1 LDIWAIEFRRVRNGW
16 RSIMTTA
23 SNPAAARMKSPGT
36 PRLRSGANPPP
47 AVAIGASS
55 SPDSPVPDA
64 GAWTCLLVLLFA
76 LWAVWAHPD
85 GAFRLVTSGADAW
98 TPAFADPGDAISGW
112 PFVVDDD
119 IGDPESI

>member
-1 LDIWAIEFRRVRNGW
+1 
-16 RSIMTTA
+16 MTTA
-23 SNPAAARMKSPGT
+23 SNPDAARMKSART
-36 PRLRSGANPPP
+36 PWIRSRANPPP

-55 SPDSPVPDA
+55 SPVPDA

-98 TPAFADPGDAISGW
+98 TPAFADPGDAIGGR
-112 PFVVDDD
+112 PFVVDDN
-119 IGDPESI
+119 IVDPESI